1 VTQQDAPLPPR
12 NKKKKKKP
20 AIYGSK
26 KLFAY
31 LSKLAIAMKARFL
44 KTYSPFTR
52 SGVRHAIS
60 NILFNADRGCYEP
73 QEQYSKQTQSPS
85 LVLELQHSTF
95 SDSPAPSLATTA
107 SDDYD
112 ITQLI

>member
-12 NKKKKKKP
+12 NKKKKQP

-31 LSKLAIAMKARFL
+31 LSKLAIAMKARLLGFL
-44 KTYSPFTR
+44 KTYFPFTR
-52 SGVRHAIS
+52 GGVRHAIS
-60 NILFNADRGCYEP
+60 NILFNADTGCYEP
-73 QEQYSKQTQSPS
+73 QEQYYKQAQSPS
-85 LVLELQHSTF
+85 LVLELKHSTF

-107 SDDYD
+107 SD
-112 ITQLI
+112 IL